1 MMNELLRGL
10 NELPFMGF
18 VQMFH
23 SYHFF
28 ARKLG
33 LPRRS
38 SVTAWERSAAEAS
51 IYERRQELLE
61 LLSGERVAF
70 SEIFEAKLSIAPSRS
85 PIKELKDPL
94 VAEKK

>member
-1 MMNELLRGL
+1 MKNALMRGL
-10 NELPFMGF
+10 NEVPFLGF

-38 SVTAWERSAAEAS
+38 SVSAWERNAEEAS

-61 LLSGERVAF
+61 LLPGERAGF
-70 SEIFEAKLSIAPSRS
+70 SQLFESKISIPASNLA
-85 PIKELKDPL
+85 IKERKDPL